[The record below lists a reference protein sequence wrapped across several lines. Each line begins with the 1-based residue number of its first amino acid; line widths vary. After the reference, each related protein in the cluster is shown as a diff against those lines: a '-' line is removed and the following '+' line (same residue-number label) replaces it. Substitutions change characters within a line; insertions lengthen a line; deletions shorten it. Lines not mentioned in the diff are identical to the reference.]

1 MTISLAIPQAV
12 PPSILTRPPL
22 IKEDEPD
29 WVGEA
34 EYWEK
39 YYEDSDHHYE
49 WNNGYLEEKGV
60 SDKLTLLTLYFLKV
74 SIKNKMLK

>member
-34 EYWEK
+34 EY
-39 YYEDSDHHYE
+39 
-49 WNNGYLEEKGV
+49 
-60 SDKLTLLTLYFLKV
+60 
-74 SIKNKMLK
+74 